1 MWKYAFASVAGTGHA
16 ATDVPCQDN
25 SHCETFVLPDG
36 TPVLVAAVSD
46 GASSAQRADRG
57 SYLACTLFVEH
68 VKRLLMDEDTQADFV
83 STWIAEFRDRVRVEA
98 EAEGVRISD
107 FACTFVSAV
116 VSHDEAVFF
125 HLGDGAIVISR
136 RDESDRYQCVSWP
149 QQGEYANTTSFITDE
164 DALDKIMSGYETN
177 IEELAIFSDGIQH
190 LVLDYETQSAHA
202 PFFTSVFTWLRAVE
216 EIDGR
221 TLSHSLRSFLD
232 SEKVNS
238 RTDDDK
244 TLVIATRR
252 VLDNEPEADIP

>member
-25 SHCETFVLPDG
+25 SHCETFQLPDG
-36 TPVLVAAVSD
+36 SSVLVAAVSD
-46 GASSAQRADRG
+46 GASSASRADRG
-57 SYLACTLFVEH
+57 SYLACTLFVEN
-68 VKRLLMDEDTQADFV
+68 VKRLLMDDDSQVDFV
-83 STWIAEFRDRVRVEA
+83 STWIAEFREAVRAEA
-98 EAEGVRISD
+98 EADGIKVSD

-116 VSHDEAVFF
+116 ISHDEAVFF

-136 RDESDRYQCVSWP
+136 REDLDQYQCVSWP
-149 QQGEYANTTSFITDE
+149 QQGEYANTTSFITDD
-164 DALDKIMSGYETN
+164 DALDKITSGYETH

-190 LVLDYETQSAHA
+190 MVLDYESQSAHA
-202 PFFTSVFTWLRAVE
+202 PFFTSVFTWLREVREA
-216 EIDGR
+216 DGR
-221 TLSHSLRSFLD
+221 NLSYSLRSFLD

-252 VLDNEPEADIP
+252 FNSNGTGSETP